1 MDFSVSFAISAAGMA
16 AERTRVEVAALNLA
30 NANTMQTG
38 AGGGYQ
44 PLRVVMRSSAA
55 PVDFATQVAA
65 GETTS
70 AANGLPLPDADI
82 EPSGMP
88 ARQVYDPTN
97 PFADAQGDVAY
108 PAVDTATE
116 MVDMMGAM
124 RAYESNVAAMNTA
137 KTLALKAL
145 EIGGTSS

>member
-1 MDFSVSFAISAAGMA
+1 MDFSRSFAISTAGMA

-38 AGGGYQ
+38 AGGYQ
-44 PLRVVMRSSAA
+44 PLRVVMRSTAA
-55 PVDFATQVAA
+55 PVDFATQVAV
-65 GETTS
+65 GETAS
-70 AANGLPLPDADI
+70 AASGLPLPEADI

-97 PFADAQGDVAY
+97 PFADGQGNVAY

-116 MVDMMGAM
+116 MVAMMGAV